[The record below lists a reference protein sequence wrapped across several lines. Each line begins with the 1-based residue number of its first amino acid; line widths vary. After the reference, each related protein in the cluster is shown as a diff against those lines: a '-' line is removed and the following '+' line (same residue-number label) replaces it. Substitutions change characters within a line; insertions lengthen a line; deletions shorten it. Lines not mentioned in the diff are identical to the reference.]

1 MVLNTVDNRREELQR
16 ESFLKIPLRRQLNIR
31 RSMICGIKRSFTLLE
46 TIIVR
51 SLFFPSD
58 HRPLYE
64 SHTLTPEKN
73 AVNIQNFHTMSGDS

>member
-1 MVLNTVDNRREELQR
+1 MGK
-16 ESFLKIPLRRQLNIR
+16 FLKDATEETTRCKENYDLQNEKEYYYFIR
-31 RSMICGIKRSFTLLE
+31 

-64 SHTLTPEKN
+64 SQMLTPEKQGSLHR
-73 AVNIQNFHTMSGDS
+73 ISTQFQGIHKFPQTHGISD